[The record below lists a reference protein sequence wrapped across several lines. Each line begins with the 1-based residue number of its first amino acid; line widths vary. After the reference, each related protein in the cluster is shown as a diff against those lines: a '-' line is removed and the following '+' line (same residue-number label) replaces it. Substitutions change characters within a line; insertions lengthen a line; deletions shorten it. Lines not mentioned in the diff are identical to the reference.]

1 MELLFR
7 AIDDRQGEQWTAH
20 FRKLWPDYRQWYLRE
35 GIENRPTF
43 LETRMALRRHMPE
56 MLPLWQR
63 RVELAGGG
71 DLEARFL
78 SLYCPP
84 AYLTGCSQAV
94 WPGAEPLLVRNYDYH
109 PGAFDALA
117 LRTQWGQHAVLGTSD
132 CMIGLVDGINDAGLA
147 VSLTFGGRR
156 MVGTGFGLPIILRY
170 VLETCTSVAQASRVL
185 ARVPTHM
192 AYNVTVLDARG
203 RHATVYMAP
212 DRKAVV
218 TRNAVATNHQGRV
231 DWASH
236 ERATASVR
244 RERFLLQRLSLHPE
258 PQERFVAAFLKP
270 PLYSL
275 AFERGFG
282 TLYTAALRP
291 AEGTVTYHWLDHQLQ
306 LDIHAFQTA
315 ERRIRYQAPTLTP

>member
-1 MELLFR
+1 MELLFS
-7 AIDDRQGEQWTAH
+7 AVDDRQGAQWAAH
-20 FRKLWPDYRQWYLRE
+20 FRHLWPGYRQWYLRE

-43 LETRMALRRHMPE
+43 LETRMALRQHMPE
-56 MLPLWQR
+56 MLPLWER
-63 RVELAGGG
+63 CVDLAGGG

-94 WPGAEPLLVRNYDYH
+94 WPGTEPLLVRNYDYH

-117 LRTQWGQHAVLGTSD
+117 LRTQWGKRTVMGTSD

-147 VSLTFGGRR
+147 LSLTFGGRR
-156 MVGTGFGLPIILRY
+156 VVGSGFGVPIILRH
-170 VLETCTSVAQASRVL
+170 VLQTCDSTQQATRTL

-192 AYNVTVLDARG
+192 AYNVTVVDRH
-203 RHATVYMAP
+203 RQHATVFMSP
-212 DRKAVV
+212 DRKAIV
-218 TRNAVATNHQGRV
+218 TRSAVATNHQGRV

-236 ERATASVR
+236 ERATSSVR
-244 RERFLLQRLSLHPE
+244 RERFLLQRLSLHSE
-258 PQERFVAAFLKP
+258 PQAAFIQAFLRP

-275 AFERGFG
+275 AFDRGFG

-291 AEGTVTYHWLDHQLQ
+291 AQGSLSYHWPNRELH
-306 LDIHAFQTA
+306 LDINDFQPDQ
-315 ERRIRYQAPTLTP
+315 RRIRYASPVLTP

>member
-1 MELLFR
+1 MDLLFS
-7 AIDDRQGEQWTAH
+7 ALQDQHGETWGTCFQ
-20 FRKLWPDYRQWYLRE
+20 RLWPAYRRWYLRE
-35 GIENRPTF
+35 GMENRPTF
-43 LETRMALRRHMPE
+43 LEARMALRTHMPQ
-56 MLPLWQR
+56 MLPVWEQC
-63 RVELAGGG
+63 VDAAGGG

-94 WPGAEPLLVRNYDYH
+94 WPGKAPLMVRNYDYH

-117 LRTQWGQHAVLGTSD
+117 LRTQWGDHAVLGTSD

-156 MVGTGFGLPIILRY
+156 VVGTGFGMPIILRC
-170 VLETCTSVAQASRVL
+170 VLQSCETTAQATSIL

-203 RHATVYMAP
+203 HCATVYMSP
-212 DRKAVV
+212 DRQAVV
-218 TRNAVATNHQGRV
+218 TRVAVATNHQGKV

-244 RERFLLQRLSLHPE
+244 RERFLLQRLSLHAE
-258 PQERFVAAFLKP
+258 PQDTFVGAFLKP

-275 AFERGFG
+275 AFDLGFG

-291 AEGTVTYHWLDHQLQ
+291 KQGTLTYHWPGDQWLLDLNH
-306 LDIHAFQTA
+306 FQSS
-315 ERRIRYQAPTLTP
+315 ERHVSYPEPLA